1 MKEGRHTVDDSALA
15 QTAAWAGGWKARM
28 KYEGGETKKWEEGK
42 DMALG
47 SCLFGFFVLQFC
59 LYFAVLCMFIFN
71 IILEV

>member
-1 MKEGRHTVDDSALA
+1 
-15 QTAAWAGGWKARM
+15 M

-71 IILEV
+71 IILEVSFKV